1 MTLNVNMCQKMKV
14 WMFKKQHFLSVL
26 TIFLCCG
33 IQLASAQDEA
43 DVPGK
48 VLVQPAGLAPPE
60 SEALAE
66 NLPVDEAS
74 VVVDEAIIESDTSEL
89 DDSAVLDQV
98 AAALDAK
105 PLSSQVEDLKKAALE
120 LNRDLLILEEELLF
134 PASTQIAI
142 FLSVDVGKYFKL
154 DSVKILIDDKL
165 TASHLYTKRQNRA
178 LSLGGLQR
186 IYLGNIKSG
195 EHEVTAFFVGIGP
208 DNREYKRGAT
218 IIVDKD
224 DEPKMLELQVR
235 DSSASM
241 QPEFKFKEWEL

>member
-1 MTLNVNMCQKMKV
+1 M
-14 WMFKKQHFLSVL
+14 
-26 TIFLCCG
+26 
-33 IQLASAQDEA
+33 
-43 DVPGK
+43 
-48 VLVQPAGLAPPE
+48 
-60 SEALAE
+60 
-66 NLPVDEAS
+66 
-74 VVVDEAIIESDTSEL
+74 L
-89 DDSAVLDQV
+89 DPV
-98 AAALDAK
+98 AAALAAK

-142 FLSVDVGKYFKL
+142 FLSVDIGKYFKL

-195 EHEVTAFFVGIGP
+195 EHEVTAFFVGMGP

-218 IIVDKD
+218 IVIDKD